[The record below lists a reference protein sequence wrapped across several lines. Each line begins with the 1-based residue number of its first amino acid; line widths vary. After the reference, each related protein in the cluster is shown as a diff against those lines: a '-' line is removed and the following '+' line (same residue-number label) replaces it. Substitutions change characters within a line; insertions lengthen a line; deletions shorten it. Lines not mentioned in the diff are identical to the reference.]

1 MDAEEF
7 LQFGCND
14 LRFYLCFLSLLKVFF
29 VIFHTC
35 LGLFIQSQ
43 NSLLFFSSRL
53 LFFLPSQNFIIR
65 YDHQILS
72 ILLPFSLFFR
82 LFAYLI
88 LSAHYLQRI
97 SLGFALSAFFV
108 SSLAF
113 PSRFPDHNCQNPQQQ
128 AHLKIL
134 TNSFLVSPGPL

>member
-14 LRFYLCFLSLLKVFF
+14 SWFYLCFLSLLLVFF

-43 NSLLFFSSRL
+43 NSFLFFSSRL
-53 LFFLPSQNFIIR
+53 LFFHPSQNFIIR
-65 YDHQILS
+65 CEHQILS
-72 ILLPFSLFFR
+72 ILLPSSLFFR
-82 LFAYLI
+82 LFAYFI
-88 LSAHYLQRI
+88 LSAHYLQKI
-97 SLGFALSAFFV
+97 SLGFALLAFFV

-113 PSRFPDHNCQNPQQQ
+113 PSRFLDHNCQNSQQQ
-128 AHLKIL
+128 AHLKI
-134 TNSFLVSPGPL
+134 